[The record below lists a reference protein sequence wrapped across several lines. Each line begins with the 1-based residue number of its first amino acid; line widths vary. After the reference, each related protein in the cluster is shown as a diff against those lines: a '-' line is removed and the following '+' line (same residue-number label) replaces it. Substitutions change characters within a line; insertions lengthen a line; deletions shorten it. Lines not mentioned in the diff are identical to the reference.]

1 MEVPIYENTS
11 SEGIRKALSGF
22 GRFSSI
28 DIEEKNDAIK
38 GKILIFREV
47 GLLESLHRLI
57 FKSKE
62 DLEISR
68 KNSQKFLY
76 EFSKNRPD
84 IQKLLGSSIVE
95 KEYWT
100 VGEFREKLKIKTD
113 FVRREK
119 NNDLLQIPKS
129 LNSKVAVIDAK
140 SSGIKADFLI
150 QWTMGPTKVYEDS
163 GEVDGPKKV
172 TKEIESRLLDPIVED
187 ERKTLFI
194 IHEDNPNDAEL
205 RAAYK
210 AALSNA
216 SGHVVIEPIYD
227 VPISDIEEKNPE
239 YPKEYIQKI
248 CSDQSLRILLEEINH
263 ALIKNPHIKNVTIA
277 RGGTPD
283 SRFLS
288 RVVGQKAILYEQIRH
303 AAENQEQNLTPMPD
317 SLRLIKDEMED
328 RLQVKV
334 SELQDVDFLET
345 KYQGVSLCCAE
356 PEMLAADVAFLD
368 FSSIERGATVLKK
381 SGLGQLQRVWNLWRD
396 RGSVAS
402 EEVGNILT
410 NTKKRWNIHAFEL
423 PACELPANKV
433 FAMES
438 VRGAND
444 TSDSAKNFF
453 ITHLKNLEGR
463 VVIEV
468 RGSGTLRTG
477 LFDALD
483 ELSREPGG
491 LGFECVLAFAYTRTD
506 TWFPDD
512 LLPK

>member
-1 MEVPIYENTS
+1 M
-11 SEGIRKALSGF
+11 
-22 GRFSSI
+22 
-28 DIEEKNDAIK
+28 
-38 GKILIFREV
+38 
-47 GLLESLHRLI
+47 HRLV

-84 IQKLLGSSIVE
+84 IQKLLGSSIFE
-95 KEYWT
+95 KEHWT

-150 QWTMGPTKVYEDS
+150 QWKIGPTKLHVGP
-163 GEVDGPKKV
+163 GEVDGPSKI
-172 TKEIESRLLDPIVED
+172 TKEIDSRLLDTIVKD
-187 ERKTLFI
+187 ERKTLLI

-205 RAAYK
+205 RATYK
-210 AALSNA
+210 AALSDA
-216 SGHVVIEPIYD
+216 SGHVVIEPIHD
-227 VPISDIEEKNPE
+227 VPISEIEERTPE
-239 YPKEYIQKI
+239 YPKENFQKI

-263 ALIKNPHIKNVTIA
+263 ALIENPHIKNVTIA
-277 RGGTPD
+277 RSGTPD

-288 RVVGQKAILYEQIRH
+288 RVLGQKAILYEQIRH

-317 SLRLIKDEMED
+317 SLRLIKDEIEE

-334 SELQDVDFLET
+334 SELQDVNLLET

-396 RGSVAS
+396 PGSVAS
-402 EEVGNILT
+402 EEVGNILK
-410 NTKKRWNIHAFEL
+410 NTKSRWNVHAFEL

-438 VRGAND
+438 VRGGNNASN
-444 TSDSAKNFF
+444 SEKNFF
-453 ITHLKNLEGR
+453 INHLKNLEGR

-468 RGSGTLRTG
+468 RASSALRTG
-477 LFDALD
+477 LFEALD
-483 ELSREPGG
+483 ELSKEPGG

-506 TWFPDD
+506 PSFPGD
-512 LLPK
+512 LLPKEAISRLDSNA

>member
-1 MEVPIYENTS
+1 
-11 SEGIRKALSGF
+11 
-22 GRFSSI
+22 
-28 DIEEKNDAIK
+28 
-38 GKILIFREV
+38 
-47 GLLESLHRLI
+47 
-57 FKSKE
+57 
-62 DLEISR
+62 
-68 KNSQKFLY
+68 
-76 EFSKNRPD
+76 
-84 IQKLLGSSIVE
+84 
-95 KEYWT
+95 
-100 VGEFREKLKIKTD
+100 
-113 FVRREK
+113 
-119 NNDLLQIPKS
+119 
-129 LNSKVAVIDAK
+129 
-140 SSGIKADFLI
+140 
-150 QWTMGPTKVYEDS
+150 
-163 GEVDGPKKV
+163 
-172 TKEIESRLLDPIVED
+172 
-187 ERKTLFI
+187 
-194 IHEDNPNDAEL
+194 
-205 RAAYK
+205 
-210 AALSNA
+210 
-216 SGHVVIEPIYD
+216 
-227 VPISDIEEKNPE
+227 
-239 YPKEYIQKI
+239 
-248 CSDQSLRILLEEINH
+248 
-263 ALIKNPHIKNVTIA
+263 
-277 RGGTPD
+277 
-283 SRFLS
+283 
-288 RVVGQKAILYEQIRH
+288 VGQKAILYELIRH
-303 AAENQEQNLTPMPD
+303 TAENQEQNLTPMPD

-402 EEVGNILT
+402 EEVDNILT
-410 NTKKRWNIHAFEL
+410 NTKKQWNIHAFEL

-438 VRGAND
+438 VRGEND
-444 TSDSAKNFF
+444 TSDRPKKFF

-506 TWFPDD
+506 IGFPDD